1 MYYTYMLR
9 CKDNSIYT
17 GITTD
22 VKRRMKEHKVKD
34 VKGAKYTKHHEFLK
48 LECVFSSENRVSAS
62 KLEYH
67 IKKLSKKEKED
78 IILKH
83 NLYDYLSEKLDF
95 TNYTIVDIERFYEG
109 NEGRQ

>member
-22 VKRRMKEHKVKD
+22 VKRRMKEHKEKD
-34 VKGAKYTKHHEFLK
+34 AKGAKYTRRHEFLK

-67 IKKLSKKEKED
+67 IKKLNKKEKED
-78 IILKH
+78 IILRH
-83 NLYDYLSEKLDF
+83 NLDNYLSEKIDCGKY
-95 TNYTIVDIERFYEG
+95 TNVDINKFNEG
-109 NEGRQ
+109 NE

>member
-22 VKRRMKEHKVKD
+22 VKRRMKEHKEKD
-34 VKGAKYTKHHEFLK
+34 AKGAKYTRRHEFLK

-67 IKKLSKKEKED
+67 IKKLNKKEKED
-78 IILKH
+78 IILSH
-83 NLYDYLSEKLDF
+83 NLDNYLSEKIDCGKY
-95 TNYTIVDIERFYEG
+95 TNVDINKFNEG
-109 NEGRQ
+109 NE

>member
-1 MYYTYMLR
+1 MLR

-22 VKRRMKEHKVKD
+22 VKRRMKEHKEKD
-34 VKGAKYTKHHEFLK
+34 VKGAKYTRRHEFLK

-67 IKKLSKKEKED
+67 IKRLSKKEKED
-78 IILKH
+78 IILRH
-83 NLYDYLSEKLDF
+83 NLDNYLSEKIDCGKY
-95 TNYTIVDIERFYEG
+95 TNVDINKFNEG
-109 NEGRQ
+109 NE

>member
-9 CKDNSIYT
+9 CKDNSIYN

-22 VKRRMKEHKVKD
+22 VKRRMKEHKEKD
-34 VKGAKYTKHHEFLK
+34 VKGAKYTRRHEFLK

-67 IKKLSKKEKED
+67 IKRLSKKEKED
-78 IILKH
+78 IILRH
-83 NLYDYLSEKLDF
+83 NLDNYLSEKIDCGKY
-95 TNYTIVDIERFYEG
+95 TNVYINKFNEG
-109 NEGRQ
+109 NE

>member
-22 VKRRMKEHKVKD
+22 VKRRMKEHKEKD
-34 VKGAKYTKHHEFLK
+34 VKGAKYTRRHEFLK

-67 IKKLSKKEKED
+67 IKRLSKKEKED
-78 IILKH
+78 IKGFWRGRCWL
-83 NLYDYLSEKLDF
+83 NTYLTPTSTGTLRGWIEKF
-95 TNYTIVDIERFYEG
+95 F
-109 NEGRQ
+109 